1 MANKTLVSSYSLLPL
16 VSPDFVPVFD
26 LRVVGS
32 SGGEEG
38 KGGRCPTV
46 PVSSSQSQSR
56 LVIGSH
62 FRKLPHYEP
71 EESEA
76 VSVS

>member
-32 SGGEEG
+32 EEG

-62 FRKLPHYEP
+62 FRKLLHYET